1 MTTLLK
7 RWGVFAVLA
16 ALTGCGADDSPSE
29 PGPSTT
35 QDSGVDAPAPGPKI
49 WVSAD
54 ALDAG
59 VLSCELSGANADARY
74 QALKLV
80 VRNDGDATLAVDD
93 EGSTGVVPSYN
104 AFTVEP
110 GAKRTLHLEF
120 LNLCCADGDLMSG
133 TLVLSSNDPS
143 RPKLEIPVSAK
154 GALPTLKVSPDTL
167 TWMQDEV
174 PGVVSHQ
181 FTLENVGSI
190 GSRIGDLAYDFDPG
204 PFNVGLDLTASLAPK
219 QKIGVGVF
227 VYSPEV
233 PAVPYQHVLT
243 LGPTGCGPDV
253 TVTLD
258 VQSLGP

>member
-35 QDSGVDAPAPGPKI
+35 QDSGVEAPAPGPKI
-49 WVSAD
+49 WVSTD

-181 FTLENVGSI
+181 FTLENVDAAIASGTASAQRAFMT
-190 GSRIGDLAYDFDPG
+190 GQLRVGGDLRALVEAQDAMAAIGDVFASVRQRTDF
-204 PFNVGLDLTASLAPK
+204 GLQADGA
-219 QKIGVGVF
+219 
-227 VYSPEV
+227 
-233 PAVPYQHVLT
+233 
-243 LGPTGCGPDV
+243 
-253 TVTLD
+253 
-258 VQSLGP
+258 

>member
-80 VRNDGDATLAVDD
+80 VRNDGDAVLFEDPVDLLFLAPDD
-93 EGSTGVVPSYN
+93 IPIFVPALLPFAVLEGLVN
-104 AFTVEP
+104 AVFK
-110 GAKRTLHLEF
+110 GGLEF
-120 LNLCCADGDLMSG
+120 DVGPES
-133 TLVLSSNDPS
+133 
-143 RPKLEIPVSAK
+143 K
-154 GALPTLKVSPDTL
+154 GIY
-167 TWMQDEV
+167 
-174 PGVVSHQ
+174 G
-181 FTLENVGSI
+181 
-190 GSRIGDLAYDFDPG
+190 
-204 PFNVGLDLTASLAPK
+204 GL
-219 QKIGVGVF
+219 G
-227 VYSPEV
+227 
-233 PAVPYQHVLT
+233 
-243 LGPTGCGPDV
+243 
-253 TVTLD
+253 
-258 VQSLGP
+258 